1 MQAEFTLIRDNNISD
16 AVAKKLREMIVNGEL
31 PAGQRI
37 NEVNLAHQL
46 GVSRTPLREALNR
59 LASEGALSR
68 VPRIGYS
75 VTPLTLEE
83 FRQVYAIRPILDPEA
98 LRLAG
103 LPDHETLRNL
113 ERINTRMVRA
123 SDAESVIQLDDEF
136 HSALIEACPNTVL
149 LDLIRQIIGRTH
161 RYEIALMRENKNVSV
176 ANEGHK
182 EILAA
187 LQRSDLEAACS
198 ALRKNLQTGYE
209 PIAKWLAKRRF
220 ED

>member
-1 MQAEFTLIRDNNISD
+1 MQPELAIVRDNNISD

-37 NEVNLAHQL
+37 NEVKLAHQL

-59 LASEGALSR
+59 LANEGALSS

-83 FRQVYAIRPILDPEA
+83 FQQVYAIRPILDPEA

-103 LPDHETLRNL
+103 LPKPDALRNL

-123 SDAESVIQLDDEF
+123 SDAENVIQLDDEF
-136 HSALIEACPNTVL
+136 HFALIEACPNKVL
-149 LDLIRQIIGRTH
+149 LDLIRQIIRRTH
-161 RYEIALMRENKNVSV
+161 RYEITLMRENKNVST
-176 ANEGHK
+176 ANEEHE

-187 LQRSDLEAACS
+187 LRRGDLEAACS
-198 ALRKNLQTGYE
+198 ALRNNLLTGYE
-209 PIAKWLAKRRF
+209 PIAKWLANR
-220 ED
+220 